1 MEISANELLFLSIG
15 GIIGI
20 LIGAS
25 GLFVLLAIF
34 SVMFGFFLGYILDV
48 SNIMKQILNKYKKG
62 PI

>member
-1 MEISANELLFLSIG
+1 MEISSNELLFLAIG
-15 GIIGI
+15 GIIGL

-25 GLFVLLAIF
+25 GLLILLAIF
-34 SVMFGFFLGYILDV
+34 SIMFGFFLGYILDV